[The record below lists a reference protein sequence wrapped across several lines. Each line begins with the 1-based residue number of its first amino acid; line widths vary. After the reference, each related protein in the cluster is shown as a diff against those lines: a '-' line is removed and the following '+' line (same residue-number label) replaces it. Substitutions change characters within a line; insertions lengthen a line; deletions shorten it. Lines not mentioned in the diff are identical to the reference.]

1 MVIPLI
7 CYMHGYNFSKINFE
21 REVNIMRYKTV
32 SVLTAKNA
40 DERAETMKLLDNTGC
55 SYLVHDLLNGKTE
68 ITIIEKAAPDK
79 LDIATTIELIAAYNN
94 AVATNAA
101 NMSPELLDRVRDLDI
116 IEIADQIRAAS
127 MNIVSI
133 IRRVSTFAL
142 CSASGIPISSPM
154 TNGSIGISAEEHRVL
169 TYISSCMDDIVEM
182 ISSDSEMRDIYKK
195 MLTDEEDIAQY
206 SEGKLNKMEVIKNAK
221 DIIYQKMLNL
231 VAARVN
237 EQNNLKVFC
246 TSMLHSEALAKLADQ
261 YFEAYELPHDDVQT
275 MVEKLSDWT
284 SFMVFFQWICGKF
297 EILDSE
303 RNEYLR
309 RNIVNIMYAD
319 EQIKPI
325 MTAFLDDENLD
336 LPDYDI
342 AQVFDMELFIKFIK
356 YMDSYPSH

>member
-133 IRRVSTFAL
+133 IRGVSTFAL

-246 TSMLHSEALAKLADQ
+246 TSMLQNEALAKLADQ

>member
-1 MVIPLI
+1 
-7 CYMHGYNFSKINFE
+7 
-21 REVNIMRYKTV
+21 MRYKTV

-246 TSMLHSEALAKLADQ
+246 TSMLQNEALAKLADQ

>member
-101 NMSPELLDRVRDLDI
+101 NMSPELLDRVRDLEI

-246 TSMLHSEALAKLADQ
+246 TSMLQNEALAKLADQ

>member
-1 MVIPLI
+1 
-7 CYMHGYNFSKINFE
+7 MHGYNFSKINFE

-246 TSMLHSEALAKLADQ
+246 TSMLQNEALAKLADQ

>member
-246 TSMLHSEALAKLADQ
+246 TSMLQNEALAKLADQ

>member
-246 TSMLHSEALAKLADQ
+246 TSMLQNEADRKS
-261 YFEAYELPHDDVQT
+261 V
-275 MVEKLSDWT
+275 V
-284 SFMVFFQWICGKF
+284 
-297 EILDSE
+297 
-303 RNEYLR
+303 
-309 RNIVNIMYAD
+309 
-319 EQIKPI
+319 
-325 MTAFLDDENLD
+325 
-336 LPDYDI
+336 
-342 AQVFDMELFIKFIK
+342 
-356 YMDSYPSH
+356 

>member
-1 MVIPLI
+1 
-7 CYMHGYNFSKINFE
+7 
-21 REVNIMRYKTV
+21 MRYKTV
-32 SVLTAKNA
+32 SVLTTKNA
-40 DERAETMKLLDNTGC
+40 DERAETMRILDNTGC
-55 SYLVHDLLNGKTE
+55 SYLVQDLLNGKTE

-79 LDIATTIELIAAYNN
+79 LDISTAIELIAAYNN

-116 IEIADQIRAAS
+116 IEIADQIRTAS
-127 MNIVSI
+127 MNIVST
-133 IRRVSTFAL
+133 IRRVSAFTA
-142 CSASGIPISSPM
+142 CAVNGVPVSAPRA
-154 TNGSIGISAEEHRVL
+154 NGSIGMSAEEHKVL

-182 ISSDSEMRDIYKK
+182 ISSDSEMRDIYRK
-195 MLTDEEDIAQY
+195 MLTDEEDITQY
-206 SEGKLNKMEVIKNAK
+206 SEGKLNKMEVIKHAK

-231 VAARVN
+231 VAAKVN

-246 TSMLHSEALAKLADQ
+246 TSMLQSETLAKLAEQ
-261 YFEAYELPHDDVQT
+261 YFEAYNLPHDNVQT
-275 MVEKLSDWT
+275 MVKKLSDWT

-309 RNIVNIMYAD
+309 KNIVGILYAD

-325 MTAFLDDENLD
+325 MIAFLEDEKLD